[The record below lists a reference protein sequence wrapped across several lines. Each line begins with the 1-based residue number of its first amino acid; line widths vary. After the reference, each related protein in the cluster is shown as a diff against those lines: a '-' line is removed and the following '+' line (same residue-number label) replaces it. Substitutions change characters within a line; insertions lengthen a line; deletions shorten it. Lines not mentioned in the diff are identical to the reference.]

1 MNPGAPPERRAALRV
16 LVVEDEMLVAAMLEG
31 MIADLGH
38 ELAGNAAKLDQALAM
53 AQSETFDFAVL
64 DVNLDGKEIYP
75 VAEVL
80 AARGIPFVFCTGYGP
95 RRLPERHRSRPI
107 LHKPFQRHDLEQIVS
122 QIFPSEHA

>member
-38 ELAGNAAKLDQALAM
+38 ELAGSAARLDQALAL
-53 AQSETFDFAVL
+53 ARSETFDFAVL
-64 DVNLDGKEIYP
+64 DVNLDGEEIYP
-75 VAEVL
+75 VAEAL
-80 AARGIPFVFCTGYGP
+80 AARGIPFAFCTGYGP
-95 RRLPERHRSRPI
+95 RRLPAPHRSRPI
-107 LHKPFQRHDLEQIVS
+107 LHKPFQQRDLEQIVS